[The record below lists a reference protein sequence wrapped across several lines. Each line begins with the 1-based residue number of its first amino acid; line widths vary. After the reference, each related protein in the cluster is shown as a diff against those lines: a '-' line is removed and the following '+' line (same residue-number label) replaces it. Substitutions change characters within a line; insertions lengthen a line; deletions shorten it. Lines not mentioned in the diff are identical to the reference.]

1 MGTLKVFFSRNTG
14 NFKNAWNNYL
24 KCIMDT
30 VFGILYKYCTAK
42 KKKKNGIYKCY
53 KKGIFEQCYKQYGI
67 LLKYFINIYCIFNIL
82 DTCDKYVQ

>member
-30 VFGILYKYCTAK
+30 VFGILHKYCTAK
-42 KKKKNGIYKCY
+42 KKKLEYLNVVKKVFLNNVKN
-53 KKGIFEQCYKQYGI
+53 
-67 LLKYFINIYCIFNIL
+67 NM
-82 DTCDKYVQ
+82 VSS